1 MMAGDKIG
9 PFVIER
15 ELGSGAMGSVYLAQ
29 FTKEDGSTMPIALKI
44 VALGL
49 LGNDS
54 ALARFEREA
63 AILKQL
69 KHPNIVRLIATGRY
83 RKTPFIAMEYV
94 DGEPL
99 DRMLTRRGRLTWE
112 TVVDYAKQLCEALQ
126 HAHEKGIIHRDLK
139 PSNLMLTKE
148 GILKLTDFGIAKDT
162 DVTAL
167 TGMNSTIGTSAYM
180 SPEQC
185 KGDKFIT
192 NKSDLYSLGVVLYE
206 LLTGKK
212 PFVAENTVD
221 MFLKHVQEVPTR
233 PAKLIH
239 EIPVWLDNL
248 VMFLLEKEKERRP
261 LDAATVGR
269 MLADI
274 EEKVQSQMSA
284 GEVAASSIRA
294 SRTLAG
300 QTFTDE
306 DKDAARALKGKKKKK
321 KRTTGEP
328 WYSQTWA
335 KALPLIAGIVIVATA
350 IGVGIKYAGSNGDGG
365 NAGRGDSPAPI
376 LSLEEKKGREWEGV
390 LNNRFRRGMF
400 RQGEEGEI
408 NEVNE
413 MIMKAHEREKNGQL
427 KNARDLWAEL
437 KVLLD
442 RVDDPRKSALLWIAD
457 KRIKDIQ
464 SIDAKKAEIAKK
476 LDDDQINERP
486 WSGSAGDPMT
496 SARLAFRYDRFGD
509 KALGRRTW
517 ENLSKDLEKKT
528 EEWVLYLLARQEMG
542 PDPNYKPGE
551 AFQATITNLD
561 QKILA
566 LQKMVEKTKG
576 DQAGD
581 KAFARD
587 CRNACRDVIDLY
599 DGEKETLVKQHVAK
613 AKEWLMALSN

>member
-528 EEWVLYLLARQEMG
+528 EEWVLFLLARQEMG

>member
-284 GEVAASSIRA
+284 GEVAASSKRA

>member
-54 ALARFEREA
+54 ALARFDREA

-99 DRMLTRRGRLTWE
+99 DRMLARRGRLTWE

-221 MFLKHVQEVPTR
+221 MFLKHVQEIPTR

-261 LDAATVGR
+261 LDATTVGR

-274 EEKVQSQMSA
+274 EEKVQSQISA
-284 GEVAASSIRA
+284 GAVAASSKRS

-300 QTFTDE
+300 QTFSDE

-321 KRTTGEP
+321 KQSSDDP
-328 WYSQTWA
+328 WYTQTWA
-335 KALPLIAGIVIVATA
+335 KALPLIAGIAIVGTA
-350 IGVGIKYAGSNGDGG
+350 IGVGIKYAGSSGGGG
-365 NAGRGDSPAPI
+365 NAGRGEGQAPI
-376 LSLEEKKGREWEGV
+376 VSLEEKKGREWEGV

-400 RQGEEGEI
+400 RQGEEGEN

-413 MIMKAHEREKNGQL
+413 LIIKAHDREKNGQL

-442 RVDDPRKSALLWIAD
+442 RVDDPRKTALMWIAD

-464 SIDAKKAEIAKK
+464 MVDVRKAEIAKK

-496 SARLAFRYDRFGD
+496 QARMAFRYDRFGD
-509 KALGRRTW
+509 KSLGRRSW
-517 ENLSKDLEKKT
+517 ENLSKDLEKRT
-528 EEWVLYLLARQEMG
+528 DDWVIYLLARQEMG
-542 PDPNYKPGE
+542 PDPKEKPGE
-551 AFQATITNLD
+551 AFQATVMNLD
-561 QKILA
+561 QKMLA
-566 LQKMVEKTKG
+566 LQKMIEKCKG
-576 DQAGD
+576 EKAGD
-581 KAFARD
+581 KAHSRD

-599 DGEKETLVKQHVAK
+599 EGEKEALVKQHVAK
-613 AKEWLMALSN
+613 AKEWLVALSD